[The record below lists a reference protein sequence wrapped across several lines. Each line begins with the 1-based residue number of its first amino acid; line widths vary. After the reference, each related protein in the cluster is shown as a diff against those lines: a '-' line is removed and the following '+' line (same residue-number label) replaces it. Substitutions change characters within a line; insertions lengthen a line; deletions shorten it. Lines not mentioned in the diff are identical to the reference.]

1 MKVAVVFAALLVS
14 AVAGFTDS
22 KTAEILRSDSD
33 IGPEYHRYGLE
44 TTDGIKIE
52 SQGVLVNAGT
62 DHEFYKH
69 QGSYSFIADD
79 GIAYTVTYI
88 ADENGFRPQGAHL
101 PGAPQSVH

>member
-1 MKVAVVFAALLVS
+1 MKVAIVFAALLAS
-14 AVAGFTDS
+14 AVAIQDS

-52 SQGVLVNAGT
+52 SQGALENAGT
-62 DHEFYKH
+62 DHAFYKH
-69 QGSYSFIADD
+69 QGSYSYIADD

-88 ADENGFRPQGAHL
+88 ADENGFQPQGAHL
-101 PGAPQSVH
+101 PAALQALH